1 MEAQVTTNEA
11 AAPAPTTEQKKP
23 LLKRVPK
30 WALYATAGVVA
41 AAVIGVGYSQNWF
54 TAKPAVAD
62 KTQEVTAA
70 PAASQAPAA
79 APAGTEDQLMK
90 ARQAYASGNVAA
102 AIGSYREILSANPQ
116 DVNAMG
122 ELGNVLYT
130 IGNTAEA
137 SRLYYGV
144 AVNAIQ
150 EGRIGQAEALVQVIS
165 EHDPSAANEL
175 EHRIFDAGWTRGDDG
190 FLGPDPR
197 S

>member
-1 MEAQVTTNEA
+1 MEAQVTTNDA

-30 WALYATAGVVA
+30 WALYTTAGAIA
-41 AAVIGVGYSQNWF
+41 AAVIGVGYTQNWF
-54 TAKPAVAD
+54 AAKPAAAD
-62 KTQEVTAA
+62 EAQEVAA
-70 PAASQAPAA
+70 VSSHAPAA

-165 EHDPSAANEL
+165 EHDPTAANEL